1 MPKVRTTFMSYDW
14 RKYSNPEEARAAG
27 ALHEFDKEM
36 HDMGHVNLYAET
48 LQAGMKLHAAV
59 TGAEAPMLIVQMK
72 L

>member
-1 MPKVRTTFMSYDW
+1 MPKIRVTFMSYDHHL
-14 RKYSNPEEARAAG
+14 YSDVHEARAAG